1 MSRSQLR
8 VAIQL
13 SIEEAQSSQETN
25 ENPDS
30 NITKSKTSKTPKT
43 SKQKATKTPGRGR
56 GKRKTGGGQELSAE
70 PQAEPPAD
78 SEQETANDTIAN
90 NTEATDGIAP
100 NQASIQAD
108 HSHKT
113 SRKRGRKDEAQTP
126 TEVKLQHTKR
136 KRSKE
141 KKEKKVKLEPGLSPE
156 EGMEDAVNDKK
167 EKKNKIKRKDKKRK
181 SSSEKEHKKKRQPE
195 ISPDELEKLYIE
207 ARSKEL
213 GGNHKGGINEY
224 SASSQEQ
231 IKQRTHGSGQK
242 SSSLKKQVYVH
253 ECSKGGG
260 SSSAHSTQALRPRS
274 DSYSRRSEF
283 SSAGAGAGSAQQAAN
298 KTWSAE
304 AETARHVSQSNKK
317 TTYRQGSNGHGNHSQ
332 GSGSKFAGA
341 SRYGYNAQHG
351 DPTSQRRMDFEE
363 QDEPPKLRYCNVV

>member
-13 SIEEAQSSQETN
+13 SIEEARSSQETN
-25 ENPDS
+25 EKPDS
-30 NITKSKTSKTPKT
+30 NITKSKTSRTAKA

-56 GKRKTGGGQELSAE
+56 GKQKTGGGQELSAE

-78 SEQETANDTIAN
+78 SEHEAAKDTIAN
-90 NTEATDGIAP
+90 DTEASNGIAP

-108 HSHKT
+108 CSHKT

-141 KKEKKVKLEPGLSPE
+141 KKEKKVKPEPGLSPE

-195 ISPDELEKLYIE
+195 ISPDEMEKLYSE

-231 IKQRTHGSGQK
+231 IKQRTHCSGQK
-242 SSSLKKQVYVH
+242 SSALKKQVYVH
-253 ECSKGGG
+253 EGSKGGG

-283 SSAGAGAGSAQQAAN
+283 SSAQQAAN

-304 AETARHVSQSNKK
+304 AKTVRQGSQSNKK
-317 TTYRQGSNGHGNHSQ
+317 TTYRQGSNGHGYHSQ

-341 SRYGYNAQHG
+341 SRYGYGNAKHG
-351 DPTSQRRMDFEE
+351 DPTSQRRMDFTE